1 MDDHPS
7 GDDAGVGYTV
17 TRQPDAAHG
26 GFSEFGPYRLL
37 QRLGEGG
44 MGEVWLA
51 EQLRPVRRQVAVK
64 LVKAG
69 MDTAHVLARF
79 DAERQALALMDH
91 PAIAKIFDGGCT
103 PDGRPYFAME
113 FVRGDAITRYC
124 DSNRLAVRDRLALF
138 IQLCDGVQHAHQKG
152 IIHRDLKPSNVLVS
166 AVDGKVTPHIIDFG
180 IAKAMT
186 LPLTDQPLFTGIGGF
201 LGTLEY
207 MSPEQAE
214 MSSLDIDTR
223 SDIYAL
229 GVVLYELLT
238 GQLPFE
244 STQLREAGIDGFR
257 RTIRE
262 LDPPTPSTRI
272 TGGSPDL
279 ITAAERRQ
287 TQPAKLVSLL
297 RGDLDWI
304 TMKALE
310 KDRSRRYQT
319 VNALALDIGR
329 HLNDEPVL
337 AGPPSTLYRARKF
350 VRRHRLGVTAAAVL
364 LVTLAA
370 FAVVT
375 AMQAGRI
382 VRERDRANVEAA
394 TARQVSDFLVGLFR
408 VSDPSEARGR
418 SVTAREILDKGARDL
433 AQLQGEP
440 DVQARLQA
448 TIGTVYTSLG
458 VYDAALPLVQQAVAT
473 RLRIFGAD
481 HPDTLAATN
490 DLANLYWFLERYTD
504 AEPLFR
510 DVIERRTRVLGG
522 EHPDTLKVTYDLAS
536 LFGRQKRWVEA
547 EQLQRQILAVQQ
559 RTLGTDHPDTLASLN
574 NLGAYLR
581 GLERLAEA
589 AAIGAELVAA
599 RTRVLGVDHPSTI
612 LSTANLAVVHDLMG
626 EHARAESL
634 YIQSEERLR
643 RVLGETHRTT
653 AQTRLN
659 YSGMLFRQGRYAE
672 AEQFALKAYE
682 GFRVALGDQSAG
694 ALASVRRLIGIYDGW
709 KQPDKADQ
717 WRQKESSQPAM
728 R

>member
-1 MDDHPS
+1 
-7 GDDAGVGYTV
+7 
-17 TRQPDAAHG
+17 
-26 GFSEFGPYRLL
+26 
-37 QRLGEGG
+37 
-44 MGEVWLA
+44 
-51 EQLRPVRRQVAVK
+51 
-64 LVKAG
+64 
-69 MDTAHVLARF
+69 
-79 DAERQALALMDH
+79 
-91 PAIAKIFDGGCT
+91 
-103 PDGRPYFAME
+103 
-113 FVRGDAITRYC
+113 
-124 DSNRLAVRDRLALF
+124 
-138 IQLCDGVQHAHQKG
+138 
-152 IIHRDLKPSNVLVS
+152 
-166 AVDGKVTPHIIDFG
+166 
-180 IAKAMT
+180 
-186 LPLTDQPLFTGIGGF
+186 
-201 LGTLEY
+201 
-207 MSPEQAE
+207 
-214 MSSLDIDTR
+214 
-223 SDIYAL
+223 
-229 GVVLYELLT
+229 
-238 GQLPFE
+238 
-244 STQLREAGIDGFR
+244 
-257 RTIRE
+257 
-262 LDPPTPSTRI
+262 
-272 TGGSPDL
+272 
-279 ITAAERRQ
+279 
-287 TQPAKLVSLL
+287 
-297 RGDLDWI
+297 
-304 TMKALE
+304 MKALE

-382 VRERDRANVEAA
+382 ALERDRANVEAA

-433 AQLQGEP
+433 AQLQSEP

-458 VYDAALPLVQQAVAT
+458 VYDAALPLVQQSVAT
-473 RLRIFGAD
+473 RLRILGAD

-490 DLANLYWFLERYTD
+490 DLANLYWHLERYTD

-510 DVIERRTRVLGG
+510 DVIERRTRLLGA

-547 EQLQRQILAVQQ
+547 EQLQRLILAVQQ

-643 RVLGETHRTT
+643 RVLGEAHRTT

-659 YSGMLFRQGRYAE
+659 YSGLLFRQGRTAE

-682 GFRVALGDQSAG
+682 GFRVAVGDQSAG
-694 ALASVRRLIGIYDGW
+694 ALASVRRLIAIYDGS
-709 KQPDKADQ
+709 KQSIKANQ
-717 WRQKESSQPAM
+717 WREKESTQPAM